1 MLFCNAVTDLLVIS
15 RCVIVW
21 PVCVTA
27 NYQPVDWSVLFQL
40 YIEPRIAISDISD
53 DSNKFD
59 NFRLYGTILLICM
72 ATIVFVGVKFVNI
85 FATIALVCVLG
96 SIVSVYVGM
105 FVNTGG
111 SDALM

>member
-1 MLFCNAVTDLLVIS
+1 MDNACGLSEPSHPRPNQFTSFS
-15 RCVIVW
+15 R
-21 PVCVTA
+21 A
-27 NYQPVDWSVLFQL
+27 ASDQPSPIQD
-40 YIEPRIAISDISD
+40 E
-53 DSNKFD
+53 SNKYN
-59 NFRLYGTILLICM
+59 NFRLYGTILLVCM

-96 SIVSVYVGM
+96 SIISVYVGI